1 MAVQRVSWHSRGC
14 WPCMRACAVCVCRW
28 RCLNVK
34 YLYQKCTL
42 LELFLKELV
51 YEIRSPTLLIKFA
64 AAKDQQ

>member
-1 MAVQRVSWHSRGC
+1 
-14 WPCMRACAVCVCRW
+14 MRACAVCVCRW